1 MSDHPQER
9 SFFHS
14 FEGKLGSPRINLK
27 STLKM
32 MNDPCPGNPLNS
44 NFSRREFLS
53 VGSLGALGLS
63 LPAFLKMEAQAAQK
77 NYALRDGVAKSVI
90 QIFLPGGMA
99 HQESWDPKPYA
110 PSEYRG
116 PYGTINT
123 SIKGEVFSENMKH
136 LAKVADKMTIIRSMG
151 HGEAAHER
159 GTHNMFTGYKPSPAL
174 DFPSMGSV
182 ISHEL
187 GPRNNLPPYVCI
199 PNVPNEF
206 ANSGY
211 LSSAHGP
218 FAIGSEPNRGDFK
231 VRDLNLPGGV
241 DEKRFNRRR
250 SLLETVD
257 DHFRTL
263 EESDS
268 LDSMDAF
275 YQHAYKLISSQAARE
290 AFNLKAEPEEVR
302 KRYGM
307 NVPGQRMLLG
317 RRLVE
322 AGVRFVSLTAGGWD
336 HHDNIKDGIKGQ
348 LPSVDQA
355 IASLIADLDERGLLD
370 STLVMVTSEFG
381 RTPKINATGGR
392 DHWPRVFSV
401 GLAGGGV
408 HRGLVHGSSDA
419 LGGEPETDK
428 VEIESLAKT
437 VYNQLGITA
446 DKELMAPGER
456 PIEIVDGGDVIDE
469 ILAKKA

>member
-1 MSDHPQER
+1 
-9 SFFHS
+9 
-14 FEGKLGSPRINLK
+14 
-27 STLKM
+27 
-32 MNDPCPGNPLNS
+32 MNKPCSGNPLAS
-44 NFSRREFLS
+44 DYSRRGFLQ
-53 VGSLGALGLS
+53 VGLLGGLGLT
-63 LPAFLKMEAQAAQK
+63 LPQFLQMEAQGAQK
-77 NYALRDGVAKSVI
+77 DYKTREGVAKSVI

-116 PYGTINT
+116 PFSPINT
-123 SIKGEVFSENMKH
+123 TIKGEKFSQYLKAT
-136 LAKVADKMTIIRSMG
+136 AKVADKMTIIRSMA

-174 DFPSMGSV
+174 EYPSMGAV
-182 ISHEL
+182 VAHEL
-187 GPRNNLPPYVCI
+187 GVRNSLPPYVCV

-211 LSSAHGP
+211 LSSAYGP
-218 FAIGSEPNRGDFK
+218 FAIGADPSRADFK

-241 DEKRFNRRR
+241 DDKRFSRRR

-257 DHFRTL
+257 NHFREL
-263 EESDS
+263 EKSDA

-275 YQHAYKLISSQAARE
+275 YQHAYSLISSQEARE
-290 AFNLKAEPEEVR
+290 AFNLKAEPEALR
-302 KRYGM
+302 QKYGM
-307 NVPGQRMLLG
+307 NQPGQRMLLA

-322 AGVRFVSLTAGGWD
+322 AGTRFVSLTAGGWD
-336 HHDNIKDGIKGQ
+336 HHDNIKSAMSRT
-348 LPSVDQA
+348 LPPVDQA
-355 IASLIADLDERGLLD
+355 LATLISDLDERGLLD

-401 GLAGGGV
+401 ALAGGGT
-408 HRGLVHGSSDA
+408 HRGMIYGSSDA
-419 LGGEPETDK
+419 LGAEPEEDR
-428 VEIESLAKT
+428 VEIEDLATT
-437 VYNQLGITA
+437 VYNQLGITG
-446 DKELMAPGER
+446 DKELMSPGDR
-456 PIEIVDGGDVIDE
+456 PIEIVDGGNVIDG

>member
-1 MSDHPQER
+1 M
-9 SFFHS
+9 
-14 FEGKLGSPRINLK
+14 KK
-27 STLKM
+27 
-32 MNDPCPGNPLNS
+32 PCSGNPLAS
-44 NFSRREFLS
+44 DYSRRGFLQ
-53 VGSLGALGLS
+53 VGLLGGLGLT
-63 LPAFLKMEAQAAQK
+63 LPQFLKMEAQGAQK
-77 NYALRDGVAKSVI
+77 DYKTREGVAKSVI

-116 PYGTINT
+116 PFSPINT
-123 SIKGEVFSENMKH
+123 TIKGEKFSQYLKAT
-136 LAKVADKMTIIRSMG
+136 AKVADKMTIIRSMA

-174 DFPSMGSV
+174 EYPSMGAV
-182 ISHEL
+182 VAHEL
-187 GPRNNLPPYVCI
+187 GVRNSLPPYVCV

-211 LSSAHGP
+211 LSSAYGP
-218 FAIGSEPNRGDFK
+218 FAIGADPSRGDFK

-241 DEKRFNRRR
+241 DDKRFSRRR

-257 DHFRTL
+257 NHFREL
-263 EESDS
+263 EKSDA

-275 YQHAYKLISSQAARE
+275 YQHAYSLISSQEARE
-290 AFNLKAEPEEVR
+290 AFNLKAEPEPLR
-302 KRYGM
+302 QKYGM
-307 NVPGQRMLLG
+307 NQPGQRMLLA

-322 AGVRFVSLTAGGWD
+322 AGTRFVSLTAGGWD
-336 HHDNIKDGIKGQ
+336 HHDNIKNAMSRT
-348 LPSVDQA
+348 LPPVDQA
-355 IASLIADLDERGLLD
+355 LATLISDLDERGLLD

-401 GLAGGGV
+401 ALAGGGT
-408 HRGLVHGSSDA
+408 HRGMIYGSSDA
-419 LGGEPETDK
+419 LGAEPEEDR
-428 VEIESLAKT
+428 VEIEDLATT
-437 VYNQLGITA
+437 VYNQLGITG
-446 DKELMAPGER
+446 DKELMSPGDR
-456 PIEIVDGGDVIDE
+456 PIEIVDGGNVIDG